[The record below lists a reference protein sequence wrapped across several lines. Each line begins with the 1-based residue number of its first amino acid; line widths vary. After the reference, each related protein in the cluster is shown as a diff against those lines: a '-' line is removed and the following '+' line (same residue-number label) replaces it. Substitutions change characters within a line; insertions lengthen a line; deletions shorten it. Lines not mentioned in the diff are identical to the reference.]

1 MAAPRCIVIQRMQ
14 HRKGRETKQQV
25 RTLIQIMNDL
35 PIFTSGPPYVR
46 PLGELKAVVGKP
58 FSVICPAAG
67 YPLEKVTWTKG
78 EFFSCTRVRSP
89 E

>member
-1 MAAPRCIVIQRMQ
+1 
-14 HRKGRETKQQV
+14 
-25 RTLIQIMNDL
+25 MNDL

-78 EFFSCTRVRSP
+78 EFLSCTRVRSP